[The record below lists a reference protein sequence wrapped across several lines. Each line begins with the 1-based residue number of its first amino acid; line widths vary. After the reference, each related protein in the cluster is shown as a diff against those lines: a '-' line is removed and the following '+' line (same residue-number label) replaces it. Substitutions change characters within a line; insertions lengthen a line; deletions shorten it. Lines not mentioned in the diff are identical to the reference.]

1 MLEPQSKQDVL
12 GRLLADF
19 KKIDKAGL
27 STHEGTFV
35 FDTLSSNAVEFEKS
49 YAEMQLILDAAF
61 PQTAW
66 GEYLTRHAEAHG
78 VFRKEA
84 TQANVI
90 LTITGTAN
98 TIIPKGSLFSTD
110 NDETFRT
117 SKEVNLGDTGSAKV
131 LALSEQLGKS
141 LNVGANTITEI
152 VGGIYGVSTVTNEA
166 AAYDGYDEETDAELL
181 DRLLLKVR
189 KPATSGNVYHYEQW
203 ARLVNGVFL
212 VKVIPLWNGPG
223 TV

>member
-78 VFRKEA
+78 VFRKTA

-90 LTITGTAN
+90 LTIT
-98 TIIPKGSLFSTD
+98 
-110 NDETFRT
+110 
-117 SKEVNLGDTGSAKV
+117 V
-131 LALSEQLGKS
+131 
-141 LNVGANTITEI
+141 
-152 VGGIYGVSTVTNEA
+152 
-166 AAYDGYDEETDAELL
+166 
-181 DRLLLKVR
+181 
-189 KPATSGNVYHYEQW
+189 
-203 ARLVNGVFL
+203 
-212 VKVIPLWNGPG
+212 
-223 TV
+223 